1 MSTYPC
7 SAKTA
12 MNNNILYQNLID
24 SLPMACN
31 VHDSAN
37 ISRNSAKLTSIRQ
50 VLKGEMNCTND
61 YDIDD

>member
-1 MSTYPC
+1 
-7 SAKTA
+7 